1 MSSDIYHIKCQA
13 GVFAELTNRVFLEA
27 VEGNISSA
35 CHTVTFPMET
45 MRMVRMLRKVMMMT
59 LTERM
64 VRMVRKVMMV
74 MMMTK
79 SGKFAGD

>member
-1 MSSDIYHIKCQA
+1 MSSR
-13 GVFAELTNRVFLEA
+13 GVFAELTNRIFLEA
-27 VEGNISSA
+27 EEGNISSA

-45 MRMVRMLRKVMMMT
+45 MRMLRK
-59 LTERM
+59 
-64 VRMVRKVMMV
+64 V